1 MTPVWIITLADT
13 SSTQFVDLGRFS
25 TMTPPLRNASLGS
38 LYSYFS
44 KKYEFESFEAA
55 VDFAGTYPDAPQW
68 TKVPIIN
75 NDSRLLVKQGDD
87 VISPS
92 VIKMIVSLL
101 ENFSEN
107 DPFPDPHERLP
118 GLHMAINLID
128 SAADEIIRIVNQRS
142 SSSLR

>member
-13 SSTQFVDLGRFS
+13 SSTHFVDLGNFS
-25 TMTPPLRNASLGS
+25 TMTPPLRKASLGS
-38 LYSYFS
+38 LYSYFN

-55 VDFAGTYPDAPQW
+55 VDFAGAYPDAPQW

-75 NDSRLLVKQGDD
+75 NDSRLLVKQGED

-107 DPFPDPHERLP
+107 DPFPDAHERLP